1 MSGAPESENKDRAGD
16 DAKTPRTQAR
26 GPGVIA
32 DYVRRLPGKP
42 GVYRML
48 SETGDVLYVGKAHNL
63 KKRVSSYTK
72 YAGHSNRISRMI
84 HETASMEFV
93 VTATETEALLLEAN
107 LIKRYRPRY
116 NVLLR
121 DDKSFPYI
129 LVRRDHEAPQILKHR
144 GSRKKQGD
152 YYGPFASAGAV
163 NRTLDI
169 LQKAFL
175 LRTCSDSVYDSR
187 SRPCMLHQIKR
198 CSGPCTGEISEA
210 DYNKLV
216 EQANDFLSGKSVELV
231 AELQKKMA
239 AAAED
244 MNYEQAAQYRDRIR
258 ALSAVTETQGINP
271 QGIEEADVIALAMEG
286 GQSCVQ
292 VFFFRAGQNW
302 GTRSYFP
309 RHDNDAEAG
318 EVLGAF
324 LAQFYD
330 DKPAPRLVLV
340 NHDFEE
346 RELLGEALTV
356 RSERKVEIR
365 PARRGEKA
373 SVLGQAENNAREALV
388 RKMAETSTQE
398 KLLRGVAE
406 AFDLDAPPKRIE
418 VYDNSHIMGT
428 NALGAMIVAGPE
440 GFEKSQYRKFNIK
453 WDETEP
459 GDDYAMMQEVL
470 TRRFSRLMKDE
481 EKGSGNRPD
490 LVLIDGGRGQLSSVT
505 EVMDELGLADIPLVA
520 IAKGPDRDA
529 GRETFFMRGRPTMK
543 LEPGS
548 PVLYYL
554 QRLRDE
560 SHRFVIGGHRAR
572 RKSAASQNPLD
583 EIPGVGAS
591 RKKALLAQFGS
602 ARGVSRAALAD
613 LEKTPGVSTALARK
627 IYDWFRE

>member
-1 MSGAPESENKDRAGD
+1 
-16 DAKTPRTQAR
+16 
-26 GPGVIA
+26 
-32 DYVRRLPGKP
+32 
-42 GVYRML
+42 ML

-72 YAGHSNRISRMI
+72 YDGHANRIARMI

-93 VTATETEALLLEAN
+93 VTTTETEALLLEAN
-107 LIKRYRPRY
+107 LIKRYKPRY

-129 LVRRDHEAPQILKHR
+129 LVRRDHAAPQILKHR
-144 GSRKKQGD
+144 GARKKQGE
-152 YYGPFASAGAV
+152 YYGPFANAGAV
-163 NRTLDI
+163 NRTLDT

-175 LRTCSDSVYDSR
+175 LRTCTDSVYESR

-198 CSGPCTGEISEA
+198 CSAPCTGEISES
-210 DYNKLV
+210 DYAKLV
-216 EQANDFLSGKSVELV
+216 EQADDFLSGKSQALT
-231 AELQKKMA
+231 AELQGKMA
-239 AAAED
+239 RAAEELD
-244 MNYEQAAQYRDRIR
+244 YEEAAQFRDRIR
-258 ALSAVTETQGINP
+258 ALSAVSETQGVNP
-271 QGIEEADVIALAMEG
+271 QGIEEADVIALAMEH

-309 RHDNDAEAG
+309 RHDKDAGAG

-330 DKPAPRLVLV
+330 DKPSPRLVLV

-346 RELLGEALTV
+346 RGLLEEALTL

-373 SVLGQAENNAREALV
+373 SVVGHAETNAREALI
-388 RKMAETSTQE
+388 RKMAETTTQA

-406 AFDLDAPPKRIE
+406 AFDLDGPPERIE

-453 WDETEP
+453 SDETEP

-470 TRRFSRLMKDE
+470 SRRFARLVKDE
-481 EKGSGNRPD
+481 EKGAGNRPD
-490 LVLIDGGRGQLSSVT
+490 LVLIDGGRGQLSSVI
-505 EVMDELGLADIPLVA
+505 EVMDALGLSDIPLVA

-529 GRETFFMRGRPTMK
+529 GRETFFMRERPAMK

-572 RKSAASQNPLD
+572 RKAAASQNPLD

-591 RKKALLAQFGS
+591 RKKALLARFGS
-602 ARGVSRAALAD
+602 GRGVSRASLTD
-613 LEKTPGVSTALARK
+613 LETTPGISTALARK
-627 IYDWFRE
+627 IYDWFRD